1 MRRRKFISLVVGAAT
16 CPLAAPAQQA
26 EQVRLIGLLMNLS
39 ESDPESQARI
49 GALRDGL
56 RKLGWIDGRNIQIE
70 SRLQPAIPNALAL
83 TRPNSWSEAG
93 SHFRRYDNAIGGI
106 AARNPNDTN
115 RVFPS

>member
-1 MRRRKFISLVVGAAT
+1 MRRREFITLIGGAAAAW
-16 CPLAAPAQQA
+16 PLAVYAQQA
-26 EQVRLIGLLMNLS
+26 ERVRLIGLLMNLS

-83 TRPNSWSEAG
+83 TRRNSWSRG
-93 SHFRRYDNAIGGI
+93 RK
-106 AARNPNDTN
+106 
-115 RVFPS
+115 